1 MRYLLAYLPATFWVV
16 VKVKFDDDEVCTS
29 HFPCL
34 QPLLLLLFLFLSPWP
49 GHRLPLVGAR
59 SRRCGSQPVPF
70 ICCCCVRGLPPA
82 AVVRGVSMAAMAL
95 RPLRLRGFVRYAY
108 FLGGPGA
115 ALRWLLECLGAVS
128 LGAGPLFPSK
138 SNISCIVI
146 GSPVLLS
153 LGPVPVIQAGK
164 RGSL

>member
-1 MRYLLAYLPATFWVV
+1 MGTYWCTCAAFLRLCNTFPVFATFASLVV
-16 VKVKFDDDEVCTS
+16 SLPFS
-29 HFPCL
+29 L
-34 QPLLLLLFLFLSPWP
+34 APWP

-70 ICCCCVRGLPPA
+70 ICCSCVRGLPPA

-128 LGAGPLFPSK
+128 LMSLGAGPIFPSK
-138 SNISCIVI
+138 SNISCIAI

-164 RGSL
+164 LGSL